1 MKRRILPWL
10 AAAAALAAASAPAA
24 EGAAASAARPA
35 RPLTVYAAGDIA
47 DCRYNRA
54 ANSGAAETAAI
65 IARGDPNALVLSLGD
80 HTYPNGTPAEFR
92 DCYAPTWGQFKERTR
107 PTPGNHEYTGGKAA
121 GYFDYFGEL
130 AGPRGR
136 GYYSFDKGGWHF
148 ISLNSHLNAAE
159 HQQQLVWLKD
169 DLAGSKARCTLAYWH
184 APMYSSGGH
193 TPTRKMQD
201 VWRALQETGVEL
213 VLSGHDHDYERLAP
227 MNADGQPDAARGVRQ
242 FVVGT
247 GGAFL
252 TPFLWLNDQSEVRS
266 NWRTGVLKLVLKE
279 NSYEWEFLAV
289 EAKAEPDNPQREASD
304 SGAANCH

>member
-10 AAAAALAAASAPAA
+10 AALAAGAPALASAAPAA
-24 EGAAASAARPA
+24 K
-35 RPLTVYAAGDIA
+35 PLVVYAAGDIA
-47 DCRYNRA
+47 DCRYSRA
-54 ANSGAAETAAI
+54 AYSGAAETAAI
-65 IARGDPNALVLSLGD
+65 IAKGDKDALVLSLGD
-80 HTYPNGTPAEFR
+80 HTYPNGKPEEFR
-92 DCYAPTWGQFKERTR
+92 DCYAPTWGQFKSRTR
-107 PTPGNHEYTGGKAA
+107 PTPGNHEYHGGKAD
-121 GYFDYFGEL
+121 GYYEYFGEL

-148 ISLNSHLNAAE
+148 ISLNSHLNAAD
-159 HQQQLVWLKD
+159 HARQLVWLKG
-169 DLAGSKARCTLAYWH
+169 DLAASQARCTLAYWH

-201 VWRALQETGVEL
+201 AWRALHEAGAEL

-227 MNADGQPDAARGVRQ
+227 MDADAQPDAARGVRQ

-247 GGAFL
+247 GGAYL
-252 TPFLWLNDQSEVRS
+252 TPYLWLNEQSEARI

-289 EAKAEPDNPQREASD
+289 EPKTEPEVPQQAARD

>member
-10 AAAAALAAASAPAA
+10 AAAPALAAQAAALAEGAPAA
-24 EGAAASAARPA
+24 A
-35 RPLTVYAAGDIA
+35 RPLVVYAAGDIA
-47 DCRYNRA
+47 DCRYSRA
-54 ANSGAAETAAI
+54 ADSGAAATAAL
-65 IARGDPNALVLSLGD
+65 IAKGDPHALILSLGD

-92 DCYAPTWGQFKERTR
+92 DCYAPTWGQFRERTR
-107 PTPGNHEYTGGKAA
+107 PAPGNHEYGSGRAD

-136 GYYSFDKGGWHF
+136 GYYSFDKSGWHF
-148 ISLNSHLNAAE
+148 ISLNSDLDAAS
-159 HQQQLVWLKD
+159 HQRQLVWLKD
-169 DLAGSKARCTLAYWH
+169 DLAASKTRCALAYWH

-193 TPTRKMQD
+193 VPTTRMQD
-201 VWRALQETGVEL
+201 VWRVLHEAGVEL

-227 MNADGQPDAARGVRQ
+227 MDADGRPDPMRGVRQ

-252 TPFLWLNDQSEVRS
+252 TPFLWINSQSEARF

-279 NSYEWEFLAV
+279 SGYEWEFLAV
-289 EAKAEPDNPQREASD
+289 APKTEPEHPQQEARD